1 MSKACKWNSFDMN
14 LVLTRDSKL
23 IFQLCWVFIVVH
35 KLLVAASG
43 LSPVVALDGFFNC
56 GAQASL
62 IAEYR
67 L

>member
-23 IFQLCWVFIVVH
+23 SFQLCWVFIAVH
-35 KLLVAASG
+35 KLLVAAGG
-43 LSPVVALDGFFNC
+43 LSPVVGLDGSFSC

-62 IAEYR
+62 IAEYG

>member
-1 MSKACKWNSFDMN
+1 M
-14 LVLTRDSKL
+14 
-23 IFQLCWVFIVVH
+23 VH